1 MHALHVEALPAGA
14 PDMAYPNTAAYM
26 AGRWGA
32 RGVTKT
38 TVLELGRDNIRQLHP
53 PRPRPLAEAAVAA
66 AAGGLAIPRVAE
78 PEEITRMVLFVASDE
93 ATFSTVPP
101 LLERHAW

>member
-1 MHALHVEALPAGA
+1 MKCIVDKMHALHVEASPAGA
-14 PDMAYPNTAAYM
+14 PGMAYPSTAAYM
-26 AGRWGA
+26 ASRWGA

-38 TVLELGRDNIRQLHP
+38 AARELGCDNIRQLHT
-53 PRPRPLAEAAVAA
+53 
-66 AAGGLAIPRVAE
+66 PRVAE

-93 ATFSTVPP
+93 ATFSTAPP